1 MNLLTSIVKIR
12 RRIGPR
18 VDDQR
23 DREDFVVEILQRA
36 VKVKRDDFLGRKLIT
51 LYSIQH
57 NRTLS
62 VELPYP
68 YLVDVP
74 THDVVAYIL
83 LLQVSPFSARNM
95 SGSVM
100 EA

>member
-1 MNLLTSIVKIR
+1 
-12 RRIGPR
+12 
-18 VDDQR
+18 
-23 DREDFVVEILQRA
+23 
-36 VKVKRDDFLGRKLIT
+36 
-51 LYSIQH
+51 
-57 NRTLS
+57 LS